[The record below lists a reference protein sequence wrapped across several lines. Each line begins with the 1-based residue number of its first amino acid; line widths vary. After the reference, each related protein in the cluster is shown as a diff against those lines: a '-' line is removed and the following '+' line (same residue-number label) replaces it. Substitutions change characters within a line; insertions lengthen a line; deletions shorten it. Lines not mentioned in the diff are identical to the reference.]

1 MGAARTATVG
11 EQLIVSCMTFGAT
24 KAPNLT
30 LHVNNQKLIRGGP
43 IRGGRVDVE
52 PVRVAGSGRNEQGTA
67 LVGYIDTVYDNM
79 FRYGSNKMTVE
90 CKAWYGDQI
99 FEKESMELTKE
110 TGRNHQWI
118 YLDIGLEK
126 LIKPIAK
133 LSASLP
139 CRAPCGTRIRT
150 CSTGGVFLLFAAGGR
165 RGRRGPGRRPSRSRR
180 TSPRSATAGTIS
192 CHAAPKPLAAKCDK

>member
-1 MGAARTATVG
+1 
-11 EQLIVSCMTFGAT
+11 MTFGAT

-30 LHVNNQKLIRGGP
+30 LHVNNQKLIRGGQ

-79 FRYGSNKMTVE
+79 FRYGSNKMTIE

-110 TGRNHQWI
+110 TGRNHHRPT
-118 YLDIGLEK
+118 Y
-126 LIKPIAK
+126 
-133 LSASLP
+133 
-139 CRAPCGTRIRT
+139 GTGDSRDNQ
-150 CSTGGVFLLFAAGGR
+150 
-165 RGRRGPGRRPSRSRR
+165 RSRDPR
-180 TSPRSATAGTIS
+180 TFSGGKLVCPEIS
-192 CHAAPKPLAAKCDK
+192 IMYKVE